1 MKTIL
6 DTGPLVALL
15 NRADQHHAWTL
26 EALERL
32 SLPLWTCVPVLT
44 EASYLTGR
52 GREILQMLVDGQL
65 RIGLELEGQAD
76 GVRRLLVRYAGT
88 MDLADACIVR
98 MSELNRRCRVFT
110 TDRRD
115 FRVYR
120 RNGREVIPLLAPE
133 G

>member
-15 NRADQHHAWTL
+15 NRADQYHAWTL
-26 EALERL
+26 QSLERL
-32 SLPLWTCVPVLT
+32 PLPLWTCEPVLA

-52 GREILQMLVDGQL
+52 GLEILHMLADGQL
-65 RIGLELEGQAD
+65 RIGLQLEDQAEA
-76 GVRRLLVRYAGT
+76 VARLLSRYGGT

-98 MSELNRRCRVFT
+98 MSELTRKCQVFT

-120 RNGREVIPLLAPE
+120 RSGREVIPLLAPDD
-133 G
+133 